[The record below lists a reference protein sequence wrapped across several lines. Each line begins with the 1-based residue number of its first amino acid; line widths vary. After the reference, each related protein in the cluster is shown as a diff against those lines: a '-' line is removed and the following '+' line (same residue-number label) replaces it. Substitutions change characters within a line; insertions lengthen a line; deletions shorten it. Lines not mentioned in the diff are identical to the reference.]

1 MVAVAQLPTTFRLTP
16 RPYQYEAVAALLAA
30 TARGVQRPLLVL
42 PTGTGKTIVF
52 ALLVQRRGGRSLIL
66 AHRDELIQQ
75 AVDKLRLVDPTL
87 PLGIVQATRDE
98 HTAPTVVASVQ
109 TLSRR
114 TRLTRL
120 VPDFQTIVID
130 EAHHA
135 PAPTYRRILDYCR
148 AWHPDGPLV
157 VGVTATP
164 ERGDRQSLRPVF
176 ERIVYQKTLLEMM
189 QAGYLVDLRAL
200 QVLLQADFDALRTA
214 HGDFVDAELET
225 LLLAANAP
233 AQVLAVFQAHATDRK
248 ALLFTPTVA
257 LAYAMADTFQRA
269 GIAAEA
275 LDGTTRLATR
285 RAILQRLHTGET
297 RVVANCA
304 VLTEGFDEPSVNCII
319 IARPTQSAL
328 LYQQMLGRGTRT
340 YPGKTDCL
348 VLDVVGVSTRHTLH
362 TAATLFGCDPAT
374 LAQRSV
380 LELLD
385 MPAGEPL
392 EEDPVTGTLRST
404 PVDLFARRALRWVQ
418 TRQGAWVLSLGSQHG
433 TLRLRPDGPETWQ
446 VVQVRRDD
454 DPVRLGD
461 TLPLPY
467 AQGLAEDYARHLG
480 VVRLVEAEAPWR
492 QHPATEKQTA
502 LLRKLGVA
510 AQVGLTKGE
519 AADLL
524 AAILGDWG

>member
-1 MVAVAQLPTTFRLTP
+1 MIEAVAPLPITFRLVP

-30 TARGVQRPLLVL
+30 TARGVHRPLLVL

-52 ALLVQRRGGRSLIL
+52 ALLVQRRRGRSLIL

-75 AVDKLRLVDPTL
+75 AVEKLRLVDPTL
-87 PLGIVQATRDE
+87 PLGVVQAARDE

-114 TRLTRL
+114 TRLARL

-135 PAPTYRRILDYCR
+135 PAPTCRRILEYCR
-148 AWHPDGPLV
+148 AWRADGPLV

-164 ERGDRQSLRPVF
+164 ERGDHHSLRQVF
-176 ERIVYQKTLLEMM
+176 DGIVYQKTLLEMM
-189 QAGYLVDLRAL
+189 QAGYLVDLRAF
-200 QVLLQADFDALRTA
+200 QVLLQADFDALRTQQ
-214 HGDFVDAELET
+214 GDFVEAELET

-233 AQVLAVFQAHATDRK
+233 AQVLAAFQTHAADRK

-257 LAYAMADTFQRA
+257 LASAMAETFRAA

-275 LDGTTRLATR
+275 LDGTTPLATR
-285 RAILQRLHTGET
+285 RAILHRLHTGAT
-297 RVVANCA
+297 RVVANCT
-304 VLTEGFDEPSVNCII
+304 VLTEGFDEPSVDCII
-319 IARPTQSAL
+319 VARPTQSAP

-348 VLDVVGVSTRHTLH
+348 VLDVVGVSTHHTLH
-362 TAATLFGCDPAT
+362 TAATLFACDAER
-374 LAQRSV
+374 LARQSV
-380 LELLD
+380 LEILKRPVHQDEDALL
-385 MPAGEPL
+385 A
-392 EEDPVTGTLRST
+392 GTLRST

-418 TRQGAWVLSLGSQHG
+418 TRQGAWVLSLGAQHG

-446 VVQVRRDD
+446 VVQVRRDAE
-454 DPVRLGD
+454 PVQLGD

-467 AQGLAEDYARHLG
+467 AQGLAEDCARHLG
-480 VVRLVEAEAPWR
+480 VARLVEAEAPWR

-502 LLRKLGVA
+502 LLRKLGMA
-510 AQVGLTKGE
+510 TRAGLTKGE
-519 AADLL
+519 AAELL
-524 AAILGDWG
+524 AAVLGDWD